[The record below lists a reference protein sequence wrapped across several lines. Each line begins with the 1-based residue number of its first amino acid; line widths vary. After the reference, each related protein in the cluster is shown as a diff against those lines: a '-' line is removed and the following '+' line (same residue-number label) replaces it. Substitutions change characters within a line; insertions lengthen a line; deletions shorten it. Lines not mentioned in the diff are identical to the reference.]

1 MHSSMGFMQL
11 STTLKDLNPTSR
23 SSPCAHAWVSGAEPL
38 EVTVALTLTGV
49 LNNSA
54 GGPGKEGQGNEA
66 GEDETDGDDAHSLVG
81 DATQD
86 GVDPEEVPLGHDVLR
101 GGVGVGGH
109 QIVWMSQEVRHEQHE
124 HA

>member
-1 MHSSMGFMQL
+1 M
-11 STTLKDLNPTSR
+11 D
-23 SSPCAHAWVSGAEPL
+23 AEPL

-66 GEDETDGDDAHSLVG
+66 GGSWSCADGDHSLVG

-86 GVDPEEVPLGHDVLR
+86 GVDPKEVPLGHDVLR
-101 GGVGVGGH
+101 CGVGVGGH
-109 QIVWMSQEVRHEQHE
+109 QIVWMSQEVGHERSDARLVQ
-124 HA
+124 AA